1 MADKSHIE
9 WTDATWNPITGCSVV
24 SPGCT
29 NCYAM
34 KLAGGRLQ
42 HHASRAGLTKPSKAG
57 PVWTGEVRLN
67 EGWLSQPIHWKKPR
81 RIFVCAHGDLFAEG
95 VPDAWID
102 MVVAIMHLSPWHTY
116 QVLTKRPERMRKY
129 FDRLATNL
137 HDRLVATGV
146 YDVFPDGV
154 NLPLPNVWLGVSA
167 ENQSTWDAR
176 VPELLWTIA
185 AKRFV
190 SAEPLLGPIDP
201 GPIGVLGGHAEVHP
215 LCWDTE
221 CEDDDGEE
229 FPDVPPLDWI
239 IVGGES
245 GAGARPMHP
254 DWVRRLRDACEAE
267 VVDFFFKQWGAWK
280 EAFHD
285 EDGPSVDLI
294 DADSD
299 TADSIMVLFAGR
311 ETTFLNADGRSFHGH
326 YENLPADTPWRLMV
340 RAPKGE
346 NGRRLDGVEHNAM
359 PEVQA

>member
-9 WTDATWNPITGCSVV
+9 WTDATWNPITGCDIV
-24 SPGCT
+24 SSGCT

-42 HHASRAGLTKPSKAG
+42 HHPSRAGLTKPSKAG

-116 QVLTKRPERMRKY
+116 QVLTKRSQRMREY
-129 FDRLATNL
+129 FAGLAANL
-137 HDRLVATGV
+137 HDRLVATGM
-146 YDVFPDGV
+146 YDLFPDGV
-154 NLPLPNVWLGVSA
+154 KLPLPNVWLGVSA
-167 ENQSTWDAR
+167 ENQIMWDER

-190 SAEPLLGPIDP
+190 SVEPMLSPIDP
-201 GPIGVLGGHAEVHP
+201 GPIDVMGGYSELNP
-215 LCWDTE
+215 LRWDTD
-221 CEDDDGEE
+221 CEDDDGEP

-267 VVDFFFKQWGAWK
+267 GVDFFFKQWGAWGADPDLDRPFRAT
-280 EAFHD
+280 EVTHPL
-285 EDGPSVDLI
+285 GSVSLLQ
-294 DADSD
+294 S
-299 TADSIMVLFAGR
+299 SQGR
-311 ETTFLNADGRSFHGH
+311 YAVAWE
-326 YENLPADTPWRLMV
+326 
-340 RAPKGE
+340 
-346 NGRRLDGVEHNAM
+346 RLDDDGVHTLGTQLKFIGKKASGRLLDGIEHNAM
-359 PEVQA
+359 PEVGA